1 MVDYLLRKVLLY
13 IRFWNQTLYSILFQ
27 APSSDP
33 CGNSPCQNDGL
44 CSYDDSRDGFSCRC
58 SRNFSG
64 RYCEIDECAAKNC
77 PPYSECTHQNGQT
90 VCRCLPGYK
99 GEYTA
104 SIIFNVWYSVSWNYT
119 YIMSIK
125 VEFLTNNL

>member
-1 MVDYLLRKVLLY
+1 MINYLLRNIFKVY
-13 IRFWNQTLYSILFQ
+13 CILGFEIIPFSFFQ
-27 APSSDP
+27 AQSSDDP

-99 GEYTA
+99 GKCAA
-104 SIIFNVWYSVSWNYT
+104 SITFNV
-119 YIMSIK
+119 
-125 VEFLTNNL
+125 

>member
-1 MVDYLLRKVLLY
+1 MINYLLRNICKVY
-13 IRFWNQTLYSILFQ
+13 CILGFKIIPFSFFQ
-27 APSSDP
+27 AQSSDDP

-99 GEYTA
+99 G
-104 SIIFNVWYSVSWNYT
+104 
-119 YIMSIK
+119 
-125 VEFLTNNL
+125 